1 MLIICVV
8 GRSVVRAT
16 FAADLAVVEKLTR
29 EQQPGHAESGK
40 GESVD
45 HLNAFQLNLNR
56 MRIIGGKLARVY
68 CMNRQ
73 RQSAY

>member
-8 GRSVVRAT
+8 GRSEVRAT

-29 EQQPGHAESGK
+29 EQQPGHLEPGK

-45 HLNAFQLNLNR
+45 HLNALQL
-56 MRIIGGKLARVY
+56 
-68 CMNRQ
+68 
-73 RQSAY
+73 